1 MPSSLCC
8 PASPGTYLPLLR
20 TSLKLPSFR
29 GNNASIPQTSHPVE
43 VIITRFGN
51 NHLIRGKIA
60 QDPVSLLTVPDQVLP
75 ATNAVQSS
83 RQINFP
89 RQHLQS
95 RGKRESLNE
104 STALEPLIVE
114 LLLVEEN
121 KNLTALSLNRV
132 AVEIQWNPLLTKYSD

>member
-1 MPSSLCC
+1 MPSSRCD
-8 PASPGTYLPLLR
+8 
-20 TSLKLPSFR
+20 F
-29 GNNASIPQTSHPVE
+29 H
-43 VIITRFGN
+43 TRFGK
-51 NHLIRGKIA
+51 NHLIREKIA